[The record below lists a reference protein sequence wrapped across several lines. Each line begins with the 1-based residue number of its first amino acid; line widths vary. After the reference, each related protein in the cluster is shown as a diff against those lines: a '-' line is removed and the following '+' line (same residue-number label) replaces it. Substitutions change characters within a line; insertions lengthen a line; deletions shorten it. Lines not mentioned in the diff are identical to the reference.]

1 MIRLVKTKL
10 NGISVGFGPKMR
22 PKTTKSGITR
32 PKFNLFWILLDR
44 LKALHERNPTV
55 CDIIIGYKVK
65 WDRLSAESHKLV
77 QKRPKSE

>member
-44 LKALHERNPTV
+44 LKALHGRNPTV